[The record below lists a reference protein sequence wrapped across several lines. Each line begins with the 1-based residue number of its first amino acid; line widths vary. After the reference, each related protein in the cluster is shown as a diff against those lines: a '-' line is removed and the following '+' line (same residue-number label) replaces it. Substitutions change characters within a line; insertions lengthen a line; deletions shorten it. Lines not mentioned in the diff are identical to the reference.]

1 MKVLVKDMREPK
13 IIDILGT
20 EPWLNEIYASFLG
33 NEGYGLK
40 GKVTITPG
48 EYGVFT
54 VEGKIDYVPLV
65 GCSRCQKEIPWP
77 INKDISVRFI
87 DRDAAEAGFDFEDD
101 LEGEAMLERD
111 LVSEDLDT
119 YYLDK
124 TGELDVEMVIN
135 DIVQTALP
143 TRLIRLNKDGKSCRI
158 CSDDVDTAI
167 VYKDEND
174 VDTSPFAML
183 KNLKLPD
190 A

>member
-13 IIDILGT
+13 IIDIQGS

-40 GKVTITPG
+40 GRVTITPE

-54 VEGKIDYVPLV
+54 VEGSIDYVPLV

-77 INKDISVRFI
+77 INKGISVRFI
-87 DRDAAEAGFDFEDD
+87 DRDAAESEFEI
-101 LEGEAMLERD
+101 EGDEEGAMIERE

-119 YYLDK
+119 YYLDQSA
-124 TGELDVEMVIN
+124 ELDVEMVIN

-143 TRLIRLNKDGKSCRI
+143 TRLIPLNKDGKSCRI
-158 CSDDVDTAI
+158 CLDNVDTAL

-183 KNLKLPD
+183 KHLKLPD

>member
-13 IIDILGT
+13 IIDIQGT
-20 EPWLNEIYASFLG
+20 EPWLSEIYASFLG

-40 GKVTITPG
+40 GEIKITP
-48 EYGVFT
+48 EDYGLFT

-77 INKDISVRFI
+77 IHKEVSVRFI
-87 DRDAAEAGFDFEDD
+87 DRDAAESGFEIEGVE
-101 LEGEAMLERD
+101 EGEEIERD
-111 LVSEDLDT
+111 LVPEDLDT
-119 YYLDK
+119 YYLDDK
-124 TGELDVEMVIN
+124 GELDVEMVIN

-143 TRLIRLNKDGKSCRI
+143 TRLILLNPDGKSCRI
-158 CSDDVDTAI
+158 CLDNVDI
-167 VYKDEND
+167 PLVYKDEKD
-174 VDTSPFAML
+174 VDISPFAVL